1 MLKIVSYKSIL
12 LNAKNN
18 VTIRNCLNKLV
29 VIKLNGGLGTS
40 MGCKGPKSTIS
51 VRDDLTFLDLIIRQ
65 LENINLTYEAN
76 VPLVLMNSFNTDD
89 ETKKLINKYNH
100 IKVKIYTFNQSRY
113 PRVDKETLLP
123 IAKTLS
129 NNSDLEAWYPPGH
142 GDIYESLHNSGLL
155 KMFID
160 EGKEYMFVSNSDNLG
175 ATVDLNI
182 LDFLLNPPNENKSPE
197 FVMEVTDK
205 TRADVKVIFNF
216 EIYFSQIF
224 NY

>member
-1 MLKIVSYKSIL
+1 MLKIVSYKNIS
-12 LNAKNN
+12 LNEKNN

-65 LENINLTYEAN
+65 LENINLTYGAN

-205 TRADVKVIFNF
+205 TRADVKV
-216 EIYFSQIF
+216 
-224 NY
+224 